1 MRWIAL
7 LLCLIAHGLAAET
20 IRGKVVKI
28 ADGDTL
34 TILDA
39 RRQEHRIRLNGIDA
53 PERKQAHYETSRQNL
68 AKLSFG
74 KAVIVEWH
82 KRDVYGRLVGKVEA
96 DRQDVGLAQLR
107 AGQAWWFRRYANEQT
122 MFDRSRYEAAELDAR
137 RNRRGLWKTGRPT
150 PPWEWRAARAIP
162 ADGLPTKSSLPPN
175 RDRGGRAHSV
185 IRDGGAPASL
195 K

>member
-39 RRQEHRIRLNGIDA
+39 KRQEHRIRLTGIDA
-53 PERKQAHYETSRQNL
+53 PERKQAHYETSRQSL
-68 AKLSFG
+68 AKLAFG
-74 KAVIVEWH
+74 KAVVVEWH
-82 KRDVYGRLVGKVEA
+82 KRDVYGRLVGKVQA

-150 PPWEWRAARAIP
+150 PPWEWRAAKVARI
-162 ADGLPTKSSLPPN
+162 DS
-175 RDRGGRAHSV
+175 
-185 IRDGGAPASL
+185 
-195 K
+195 

>member
-28 ADGDTL
+28 SDGDTL
-34 TILDA
+34 TVLDA
-39 RRQEHRIRLNGIDA
+39 RRQEHRIRLAGIDA

-82 KRDVYGRLVGKVEA
+82 KRDVHGVLVGKVEA
-96 DRQDVGLAQLR
+96 DRQDVGLAQVR

-137 RNRRGLWKTGRPT
+137 RSGRGLWKTGAPM
-150 PPWEWRAARAIP
+150 PPWEWRAEKGMR
-162 ADGLPTKSSLPPN
+162 
-175 RDRGGRAHSV
+175 
-185 IRDGGAPASL
+185 
-195 K
+195 